1 MKLTSFC
8 NIFGR
13 IVFLAL
19 FFCLNTVFSA
29 DDESDDLEYLLPS
42 APPAVATTQNA
53 MDAISSNKLA
63 FPVPRMQLELQ
74 DEMGPKELSMG
85 LKLVFLLTVLT
96 LAPSILIMMTPF
108 TRILIVL
115 SFTRKAIGTQ
125 TMPTDKMLVSLALF
139 MTVFHMAPIWNQI
152 NDEALKPFLE
162 DRLSYD
168 VALQKGIEPLRL
180 YMKRATREADLAIF
194 VKMVHGKKPQT
205 FEDVSTITL
214 IPAFIISEFKTGF
227 QFGVILFLP
236 FLMLDM
242 VIATTLM
249 SMGMMMLP
257 PAMVSTPFKL
267 LLFVLIDGWT
277 LIIDSLMKS
286 IVVM

>member
-1 MKLTSFC
+1 MTKFIC
-8 NIFGR
+8 
-13 IVFLAL
+13 FLFIL
-19 FFCLNTVFSA
+19 FVSSLSA
-29 DDESDDLEYLLPS
+29 AQEVVASPDAAIPGSITEMTQSSVMGDDEDLQEI
-42 APPAVATTQNA
+42 V
-53 MDAISSNKLA
+53 SSQKLA
-63 FPVPRMQLELQ
+63 FPLPKIQLEMQ
-74 DEMGPKELSMG
+74 DEMNPKQLSMG
-85 LKLVFLLTVLT
+85 LKLVLLLTVLT

-125 TMPTDKMLVSLALF
+125 TMPTDKMMVSLALF
-139 MTVFHMAPIWNQI
+139 LTFFHMAPVWNQI
-152 NDEALKPFLE
+152 NEGALQPFLQDKITYEVALKNGL
-162 DRLSYD
+162 
-168 VALQKGIEPLRL
+168 EPLRK
-180 YMKRATREADLAIF
+180 YMRKATRESDLALF
-194 VKMVHGKKPQT
+194 VKLSQGKKPKN
-205 FEDVSTITL
+205 FDEVSTLTL

-267 LLFVLIDGWT
+267 LLFVLIDGWS
-277 LIIDSLMKS
+277 LIINSLMKS
-286 IVVM
+286 IILS